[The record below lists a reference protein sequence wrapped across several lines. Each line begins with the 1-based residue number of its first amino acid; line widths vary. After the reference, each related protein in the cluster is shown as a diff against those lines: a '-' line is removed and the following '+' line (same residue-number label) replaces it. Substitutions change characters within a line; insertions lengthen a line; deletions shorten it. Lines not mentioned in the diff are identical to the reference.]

1 MPPFSH
7 QYIKRAA
14 GRIRGHD
21 FEAKITPEEMYL
33 DGGR

>member
-7 QYIKRAA
+7 QYIKCTA

-21 FEAKITPEEMYL
+21 FEAEIALKEMYL
-33 DGGR
+33 GGWW